1 MAELVPTATE
11 ADWLEARRKGVTA
24 SEIAVVMGLSPYS
37 SPYKLWH
44 QKLGILPDDEQAE
57 EQEFGTFCEPYIARK
72 FAGRHPE
79 LVLRG
84 DGRELYAHSA
94 RPWQLATP
102 DRLVHGRVVSIGD
115 GGHFISPS
123 AVAEFKSDNGSDE
136 WGEPGTD
143 EIPVHYRCQVLWQ
156 MDVIGVSRAYVA
168 CLGRDRKVREYL
180 IEHDDSPVREYPH
193 VIPGPLASGICRAC
207 ADIELMH
214 AAARDFLDSID
225 RKEPPDVDYRPA
237 TRAALSALYPDVDER
252 EVHVGRQLAI
262 SYRAAVKHAKEAG
275 RRKDEMTARLLEA
288 MGNARRAIEHNTEAP
303 VATRS
308 VSYPRRVDLDTLR
321 EKYPEIAAAC
331 TPEPKAEVRLLPAK
345 TKKDR

>member
-1 MAELVPTATE
+1 MAELVPAATE
-11 ADWLEARRKGVTA
+11 ADWLAARRKGVTA
-24 SEIAVVMGLSPYS
+24 SEIAIVMGLSPYS

-57 EQEFGTFCEPYIARK
+57 EQEFGTYCEPYIARK
-72 FAGRHPE
+72 FAERHPE
-79 LVLRG
+79 LALRG
-84 DGRELYAHSA
+84 DGRELYAHSD

-156 MDVIGVSRAYVA
+156 MDVIGVPRAYVA
-168 CLGRDRKVREYL
+168 CLGRDRKVREYVV
-180 IEHDDSPVREYPH
+180 EHAEGCGPGSNMLAYPSLACPACDDVVAMR
-193 VIPGPLASGICRAC
+193 
-207 ADIELMH
+207 

-225 RKEPPDVDYRPA
+225 RKEPPDIDYHPA
-237 TRAALSALYPDVDER
+237 TGSALRALYAGEDGGDVQVR
-252 EVHVGRQLAI
+252 PSLAI
-262 SYRAAVKHAKEAG
+262 SYAAAVKRYDAAK
-275 RRKDEMTARLLEA
+275 RRKDEMTNAVLEVLRDH
-288 MGNARRAIEHNTEAP
+288 RRAIDPRTGDP
-303 VATRS
+303 IATRS
-308 VSYPRRVDLDTLR
+308 VSHPRRVNLDTLR
-321 EKYPEIAAAC
+321 ARYPDVAAEC